1 MNKVESI
8 KQSFTSGS
16 GIQSSEMVTALMV
29 IILGVLLVMAIS
41 VIYKSLL
48 LFRKDEN
55 AQDILKLTLIVF
67 LTILLVLVITHFVVI

>member
-1 MNKVESI
+1 MSKVESI
-8 KQSFTSGS
+8 KQSFALGS
-16 GIQSSEMVTALMV
+16 GIQSTEMITALMV
-29 IILGVLLVMAIS
+29 IILGILLVMAIS

-48 LFRKDEN
+48 QFRKNEN